1 VSARASLS
9 QERFIVAAPLFH
21 MNGLA
26 SFQLALAGHAS
37 VVLLPQFDARRFIE
51 CIGRFGVTWV
61 TSVPTMMAMVVKEGD
76 ALKAIDTS
84 KVHYLRMSSAAAT
97 SQLFQALRKAF
108 PNATVVGGYGTTEGG
123 PLVFGPKKG
132 VPLPDDGVG
141 WPLDGVE
148 VRLVDGNG
156 ADADEGELWMRTP
169 ANMLGYLNLPEK
181 TAQVLTPDGWY
192 KSGDVFRRD
201 ATGCYFFVGRVDDM
215 FNCGGENIY
224 PGEVEQVI
232 ARLAQVM
239 QTCVVPVK
247 DELKGHK
254 PVAFVVLHPGSRLTE
269 QEVKTFVLEHAPAY
283 QHPRRVFF
291 VDELPLAATNKV
303 DRKALIAR
311 AESA

>member
-1 VSARASLS
+1 
-9 QERFIVAAPLFH
+9 
-21 MNGLA
+21 
-26 SFQLALAGHAS
+26 
-37 VVLLPQFDARRFIE
+37 
-51 CIGRFGVTWV
+51 
-61 TSVPTMMAMVVKEGD
+61 
-76 ALKAIDTS
+76 
-84 KVHYLRMSSAAAT
+84 
-97 SQLFQALRKAF
+97 
-108 PNATVVGGYGTTEGG
+108 
-123 PLVFGPKKG
+123 
-132 VPLPDDGVG
+132 
-141 WPLDGVE
+141 
-148 VRLVDGNG
+148 
-156 ADADEGELWMRTP
+156 EGELWMRTP

-269 QEVKTFVLEHAPAY
+269 QE
-283 QHPRRVFF
+283 
-291 VDELPLAATNKV
+291 
-303 DRKALIAR
+303 
-311 AESA
+311 